1 MKQKIFF
8 KNSKGNKLCGI
19 LSNPASQKEK
29 PIIIL
34 CHGFST
40 SKEGRTYVRLE
51 EILNNKGISTFRFD
65 FFGHGESEGKFEEI
79 TTFEAVDDIQNA
91 IRFLRESGYKKIG
104 LVGSSFG
111 GMASIITASK
121 TNALYVLALKS
132 PVSDYLGL
140 VHNREDGKEIEKW
153 REQGFIEVAGVDG
166 ETRILG
172 YSFYEEAEKVKAY
185 EVAKSIKIPT
195 LIVHGDEDETV
206 PIEQSKKTASLIQNC
221 RLEVIEGADHTYSQ
235 SEHFEKMLDLISDFI
250 IEQSKNEYGYA
261 D

>member
-1 MKQKIFF
+1 MKEKIFF
-8 KNSKGNKLCGI
+8 KNSKGNRLCGI
-19 LSNPASQKEK
+19 LSNPTSQEEK

-51 EILNNKGISTFRFD
+51 EILNKHAVSTFRFD

-111 GMASIITASK
+111 GMASIIEAGK
-121 TNALYVLALKS
+121 TDDLYVLALKS
-132 PVSDYLGL
+132 PVSDYMGL
-140 VHNREDGKEIEKW
+140 IHTRVDEQDIKNWKEKGVID
-153 REQGFIEVAGVDG
+153 VTGVDG
-166 ETRILG
+166 ETRILD

-185 EVAKSIKIPT
+185 EAAKNIKIPT

-206 PIEQSKKTASLIQNC
+206 PIEQSRRTASLIQNC
-221 RLEVIEGADHTYSQ
+221 RLEIIEGADHTYSDA
-235 SEHFEKMLDLISDFI
+235 EHFEKMLDLISEFI
-250 IEQSKNEYGYA
+250 IEQSQ
-261 D
+261 DM